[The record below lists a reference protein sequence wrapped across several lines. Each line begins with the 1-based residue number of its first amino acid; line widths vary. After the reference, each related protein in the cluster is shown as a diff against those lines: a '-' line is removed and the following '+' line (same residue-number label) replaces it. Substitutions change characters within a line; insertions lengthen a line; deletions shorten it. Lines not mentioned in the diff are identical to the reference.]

1 MFSGE
6 EKTVRL
12 RCENRFIGVIRDRF
26 GSDIMVQKLDDA
38 HFAVNVSVA
47 VSPQFFSW
55 VFGLGG
61 AVQIIEPDDVCVSF
75 RQQLQDMLK

>member
-1 MFSGE
+1 
-6 EKTVRL
+6 
-12 RCENRFIGVIRDRF
+12 
-26 GSDIMVQKLDDA
+26 MVQKLDDA

-61 AVQIIEPDDVCVSF
+61 AVQIIEPDDVCISF